1 MEIQM
6 DKWRLKAKLTIDI
19 FLAAAFVFNIF
30 TALILL
36 FNTGGGGRGQS
47 TGLVNLFDF
56 SSRSSLRLIHDW
68 TGLLIIA
75 LIIFHLMLN
84 WRTIICY
91 FKNLLSA
98 AKVAKVEQTCKNI

>member
-1 MEIQM
+1 M
-6 DKWRLKAKLTIDI
+6 KRWKLKAKFTVDL
-19 FLAAAFVFNIF
+19 FLAAAFIFNII

-36 FNTGGGGRGQS
+36 FSTGGGGRGQS
-47 TGLVNLFDF
+47 SGSINLFDF
-56 SSRSSLRLIHDW
+56 SSRNSLRLMHDW

-91 FKNLLSA
+91 FKNILRSA
-98 AKVAKVEQTCKNI
+98 ATVAKVEQTCKNT

>member
-1 MEIQM
+1 M
-6 DKWRLKAKLTIDI
+6 IDI
-19 FLAAAFVFNIF
+19 LLAISFIFNVV

-36 FNTGGGGRGQS
+36 FNTGGGGYGRS
-47 TGLVNLFDF
+47 TGLANLFDF

-68 TGLLIIA
+68 TGLLMIA

-84 WRTIICY
+84 WRTILCY
-91 FKNLLSA
+91 FRNLFRST